1 MLNRSYNSDSRDI
14 SLFDGQNQNLKN
26 ISYLTYQEVRK
37 LNKSLNSKFNKYD
50 DYITKNNQINLII
63 TQKLNKF
70 IDQVKDIDFNKLA
83 NIIKN

>member
-1 MLNRSYNSDSRDI
+1 LSDD
-14 SLFDGQNQNLKN
+14 QVNLVIFSN